1 VLDGIAAAGLRP
13 VAVDFPGF
21 GRSGGELTVSEAS
34 VPRLSAWLVSFLDA
48 LGQKGPVMVAGHDI
62 GGGVAQHLML
72 SSTTEVPRVAVVN
85 GIMYDS
91 WPVPGVA
98 RFRDPAVAAATTRDD
113 VLAARRVS
121 VVKALGRPASEAEIA
136 EYLDPWTDPRGARSW
151 LALAGAADNRYTQEM
166 LPALLK
172 SRTPKL
178 LVWGEDDPF
187 QTVDYAERYA
197 REVPEKDQV
206 GRTHSDGKRSQKGGR
221 SSGRVLCRQAVK
233 EGPMKVAILDDYQN
247 VALQLA
253 DWSAVRRHAEITVFN
268 DHVADPS
275 AVVER
280 LRPFEV
286 VCVMRE
292 RTPLTREILQ
302 QLPNLKLIASTGPRN
317 ASIDTQ
323 TAADLGITV
332 TATGYDSTPTI
343 EFTWSLILASMRGID
358 REAASLKAGGWQ
370 TGLGSNLQGKSL
382 GVVGL
387 GNIGRE
393 VARIGIAFG
402 MKVIAWSQNLTEEK
416 ASAAGATL
424 VDKQTLFREADVVT
438 VHLVLSGRTR
448 GLIGAPEFALMKPTA
463 RFVNTSRGPIVD
475 EVALIEALQARRVAG
490 AAVDVF
496 DAEPLPADHPF
507 RKLDNVLATPHI
519 GYVTEDLYRIFY
531 GDAAA
536 NTAKWIEVNATSA

>member
-1 VLDGIAAAGLRP
+1 
-13 VAVDFPGF
+13 
-21 GRSGGELTVSEAS
+21 
-34 VPRLSAWLVSFLDA
+34 
-48 LGQKGPVMVAGHDI
+48 M
-62 GGGVAQHLML
+62 
-72 SSTTEVPRVAVVN
+72 N
-85 GIMYDS
+85 
-91 WPVPGVA
+91 
-98 RFRDPAVAAATTRDD
+98 
-113 VLAARRVS
+113 
-121 VVKALGRPASEAEIA
+121 
-136 EYLDPWTDPRGARSW
+136 
-151 LALAGAADNRYTQEM
+151 
-166 LPALLK
+166 
-172 SRTPKL
+172 
-178 LVWGEDDPF
+178 
-187 QTVDYAERYA
+187 
-197 REVPEKDQV
+197 
-206 GRTHSDGKRSQKGGR
+206 
-221 SSGRVLCRQAVK
+221 
-233 EGPMKVAILDDYQN
+233 VAILDDYQN
-247 VALQLA
+247 VAMRLA
-253 DWSAVRRHAEITVFN
+253 DWSGVRRRAEITVFN

-280 LRPFEV
+280 LRPFDV

-317 ASIDTQ
+317 ASIDSPA
-323 TAADLGITV
+323 AADFGIAV

-343 EFTWSLILASMRGID
+343 EFSWSLILASMRGID

-370 TGLGSNLQGKSL
+370 TGLGSNLRGKAL
-382 GVVGL
+382 GLVGL

-393 VARIGIAFG
+393 VARIGATFG

-475 EVALIEALQARRVAG
+475 EAALIEALQARRIAG

-496 DAEPLPADHPF
+496 DVEPLPPDHPF

-519 GYVTEDLYRIFY
+519 GYVTEDLYRTFY

-536 NTAKWIEVNATSA
+536 NIATWLEANAAVS